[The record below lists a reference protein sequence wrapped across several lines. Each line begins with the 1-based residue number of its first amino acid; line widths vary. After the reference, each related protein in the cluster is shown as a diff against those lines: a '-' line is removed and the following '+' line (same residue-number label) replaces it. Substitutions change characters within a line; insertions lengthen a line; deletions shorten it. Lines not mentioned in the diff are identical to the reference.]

1 MLRLYDSNMPM
12 LQNMSN
18 TQMSMLQIKVIYLMG
33 IDNCLGTLKYLINEY
48 SFIRLQCR
56 APSFDKS

>member
-48 SFIRLQCR
+48 SFISLQC
-56 APSFDKS
+56 